1 MKNLEELKEAVTQK
15 NVILFVG
22 AGVSKNL
29 GLPNFSELI
38 DSVAE
43 SLGYD
48 PEIFKSLSNY
58 QSLLEY
64 YKIKKKSI
72 GELRSD
78 MDIKWHKSDIKIENS
93 EIHKLIVQLG
103 FPIIYTTNYDKWL
116 EKAFEYY
123 KEKYTKIV
131 NVKDFTEI
139 KAGVTQIVKFH
150 GDFSDDDSIVLTESS
165 YFERLEFSS
174 PLDIKLR
181 SDMLGKTILFIGY
194 SLEDVNMRFLIYKL
208 NKIWSE
214 YKEYRPKSFIFLTKP
229 NEIEET
235 VLKERGIISLVSD
248 YDDPSRGLL
257 DFLSSL
263 HCGINND
270 ICLNSEI

>member
-1 MKNLEELKEAVTQK
+1 MMEKLEELKEAITQK

-22 AGVSKNL
+22 AGVSRNL

-38 DSVAE
+38 DKVAE
-43 SLGYD
+43 LLGYA

-72 GELRSD
+72 GELRSY
-78 MDIKWHKSDIKIENS
+78 MDIKWHDSTIKIEKS
-93 EIHKLIVQLG
+93 DIHKLIVQLG

-116 EKAFEYY
+116 EKAFDHY

-131 NVKDFTEI
+131 SVKDFVNI
-139 KAGVTQIVKFH
+139 KDGVTQIIKFH

-181 SDMLGKTILFIGY
+181 SD
-194 SLEDVNMRFLIYKL
+194 
-208 NKIWSE
+208 SE

-248 YDDPSRGLL
+248 NDDPSKGLF
-257 DFLSSL
+257 DFLSSFK
-263 HCGINND
+263 
-270 ICLNSEI
+270 

>member
-1 MKNLEELKEAVTQK
+1 MMEKLEELKEAITQK

-22 AGVSKNL
+22 AGVSSNL

-38 DSVAE
+38 DKVAE
-43 SLGYD
+43 LLGYA

-72 GELRSD
+72 GELRSY
-78 MDIKWHKSDIKIENS
+78 MDIKWHDSTIKIETS
-93 EIHKLIVQLG
+93 DIHKLIVQLG

-116 EKAFEYY
+116 ERAFDYY

-131 NVKDFTEI
+131 NVKDFVNI
-139 KAGVTQIVKFH
+139 KDGVTQIIKFH

-194 SLEDVNMRFLIYKL
+194 SLEDINMRFLIYKL

-214 YKEYRPKSFIFLTKP
+214 YKENRPKSFIFLTKP

-248 YDDPSRGLL
+248 NDDPAKGLL
-257 DFLSSL
+257 DFLSSFQ
-263 HCGINND
+263 
-270 ICLNSEI
+270 

>member
-1 MKNLEELKEAVTQK
+1 MMEKLEELKEAIKRK

-38 DSVAE
+38 DKVAE
-43 SLGYD
+43 LLGYD

-78 MDIKWHKSDIKIENS
+78 MDSKWHKSDIKIEES
-93 EIHKLIVQLG
+93 EIHELLVKLG

-116 EKAFEYY
+116 ERAFDYY
-123 KEKYTKIV
+123 DKKYTKIV
-131 NVKDFTEI
+131 NVKDFIEI
-139 KAGVTQIVKFH
+139 RDGVTQIIKFH

-181 SDMLGKTILFIGY
+181 SDILGKTILFIGY
-194 SLEDVNMRFLIYKL
+194 SLEDINMRLLIYKL

-229 NEIEET
+229 NEVEET
-235 VLKERGIISLVSD
+235 VLKERGIISLVSSF
-248 YDDPSRGLL
+248 DDPKVGLL
-257 DFLSSL
+257 DFLRSL
-263 HCGINND
+263 Q
-270 ICLNSEI
+270 

>member
-1 MKNLEELKEAVTQK
+1 MMKHLDELKEAIKQK

-38 DSVAE
+38 DKVAE
-43 SLGYD
+43 LLDYD

-72 GELRSD
+72 GELRSY
-78 MDIKWHKSDIKIENS
+78 MDIKWHDSTIKIETS
-93 EIHKLIVQLG
+93 AIHKLIVQLG

-116 EKAFEYY
+116 ERAFDYY
-123 KEKYTKIV
+123 NKKYTKIV
-131 NVKDFTEI
+131 NVKDFIEV
-139 KAGVTQIVKFH
+139 KDGVTQIVKFH

-181 SDMLGKTILFIGY
+181 SDMLGNTLLFIGY

-248 YDDPSRGLL
+248 NDDSGKGLL

-263 HCGINND
+263 Q
-270 ICLNSEI
+270 

>member
-1 MKNLEELKEAVTQK
+1 MKNLEELREAVKLK

-38 DSVAE
+38 DKVAE
-43 SLGYD
+43 LLDYD

-58 QSLLEY
+58 PSLLEY
-64 YKIKKKSI
+64 YKIKRKSI

-78 MDIKWHKSDIKIENS
+78 MDIKWHKSDIKIEKS

-116 EKAFEYY
+116 ERAFDYY
-123 KEKYTKIV
+123 NKEYTKIV
-131 NVKDFTEI
+131 KVKDFVEI
-139 KAGVTQIVKFH
+139 KDGVTQIVKFH
-150 GDFSDDDSIVLTESS
+150 GDFSDDDSIVLTESD
-165 YFERLEFSS
+165 YFERLDFSS

-181 SDMLGKTILFIGY
+181 SDILGKTILFIGY
-194 SLEDVNMRFLIYKL
+194 SLEDINMRLLIYKL
-208 NKIWSE
+208 NKMWSE
-214 YKEYRPKSFIFLTKP
+214 YRECRPKSFIFLTKP
-229 NEIEET
+229 NEVEET

-248 YDDPSRGLL
+248 YDDPSEGLL
-257 DFLSSL
+257 DFLKSF
-263 HCGINND
+263 
-270 ICLNSEI
+270 SEG